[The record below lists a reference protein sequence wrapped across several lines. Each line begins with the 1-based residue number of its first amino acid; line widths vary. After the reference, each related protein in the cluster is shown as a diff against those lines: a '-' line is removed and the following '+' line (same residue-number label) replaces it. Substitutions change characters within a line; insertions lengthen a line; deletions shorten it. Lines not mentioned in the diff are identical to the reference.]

1 VRQQLESAQQVVVRR
16 RSQESALQWFQQLN
30 SAACPLFLL
39 KIDLQLG
46 KLLLVPLE
54 QLQVFVQLSQQEQVQ
69 DPLLLQGHSF
79 QYCSAPLLVLQVCM
93 QRSDQVLK

>member
-54 QLQVFVQLSQQEQVQ
+54 QLQVFVQLAQEQVQ

-79 QYCSAPLLVLQVCM
+79 QYCSAPLLVRQVCM
-93 QRSDQVLK
+93 QH